1 MQTWINFWTCFFWLS
16 LLLFFF
22 NPFNFLALLFYSEI
36 VWLILYCYTVLLSN
50 INDDILLF
58 CTGFFLL
65 ALAGLEFCFG
75 FLLIIL
81 YKNIN
86 QSLSL
91 TINDKKLNQLFVV
104 NNNKLYLHKY
114 IYMNKH

>member
-1 MQTWINFWTCFFWLS
+1 M
-16 LLLFFF
+16 
-22 NPFNFLALLFYSEI
+22 
-36 VWLILYCYTVLLSN
+36 
-50 INDDILLF
+50 
-58 CTGFFLL
+58 